1 MRDIQH
7 IRDIRV
13 IREEYDKKY
22 KSVFKK
28 NQEEIIQ
35 WADLAIEKL
44 HSMSDKQLLEY
55 FPNTTPGELREFR
68 DNREA
73 KNRSQCV
80 KTSKR

>member
-1 MRDIQH
+1 
-7 IRDIRV
+7 
-13 IREEYDKKY
+13 
-22 KSVFKK
+22 
-28 NQEEIIQ
+28 
-35 WADLAIEKL
+35 
-44 HSMSDKQLLEY
+44 MSDKQLLEY